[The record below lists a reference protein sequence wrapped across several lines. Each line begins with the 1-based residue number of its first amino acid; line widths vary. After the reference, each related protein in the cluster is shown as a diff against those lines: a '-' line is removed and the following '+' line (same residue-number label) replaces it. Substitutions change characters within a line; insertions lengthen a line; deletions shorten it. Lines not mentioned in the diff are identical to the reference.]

1 MNDSTNALFHEEQR
15 LRLWWAW
22 LAIVAI
28 AGVAWYF
35 FLVQVIFGTPVGTNP
50 APDAVV
56 VVVWLVF
63 GIGLPLFGYAIKL
76 VTTVRMDGVV
86 VRFFPLA
93 TRRISLREVAAY
105 QVRRYRAIAEYG
117 GWGIRFGRHKKRAWT
132 TGGDAGVEL
141 ELTGGTRLLIGS
153 QRAEELA
160 GTLGTA
166 KDSQ

>member
-1 MNDSTNALFHEEQR
+1 MLFIQHSHRALFGKARHIENER
-15 LRLWWAW
+15 LNECHLPRRATTSPVVAW

-117 GWGIRFGRHKKRAWT
+117 GYPVWATQK
-132 TGGDAGVEL
+132 AGVDY
-141 ELTGGTRLLIGS
+141 GWRRGR
-153 QRAEELA
+153 
-160 GTLGTA
+160 
-166 KDSQ
+166 

>member
-1 MNDSTNALFHEEQR
+1 VRHIENER
-15 LRLWWAW
+15 LNECHLPRRATTSPVVAW

-117 GWGIRFGRHKKRAWT
+117 GRGSGLGDTKSWRGLRVATRA
-132 TGGDAGVEL
+132 L
-141 ELTGGTRLLIGS
+141 SSSLLTEHACLSAHNGP
-153 QRAEELA
+153 
-160 GTLGTA
+160 
-166 KDSQ
+166 KN